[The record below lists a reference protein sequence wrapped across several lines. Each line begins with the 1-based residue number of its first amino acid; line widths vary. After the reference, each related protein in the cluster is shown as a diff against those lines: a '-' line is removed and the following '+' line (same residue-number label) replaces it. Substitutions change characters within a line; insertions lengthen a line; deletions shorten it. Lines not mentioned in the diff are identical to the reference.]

1 MSRRKAKLQ
10 EHGFTDDPFGV
21 KMRHG
26 DRDAWAMSTRRHAA
40 PRRHRRLLW
49 AVLISL
55 SVLAVMA
62 GGTAYAGYRYEQNRS
77 AQILPGVLIAGVDVS
92 GMTRSQ
98 AKAALQPSVARIL
111 GREIGVEAAGK
122 TWQVTAEQLGTA
134 VDISRALDQAF
145 ELSAHMSWTS
155 RLSHRLF
162 DHPLNKR
169 FDIVVNYEHGVVA
182 GFVKNVARTVHAPPR
197 TASLDFIDGR
207 LLLQH
212 SRPGTALKARP
223 AVGSLMDALQGSV
236 ASVSLATK
244 PLRPAVTDDSLGMTI
259 IVRVSENRLYLYDGL
274 KLVKSYPVAT
284 AKPGYTTPTGHW
296 TIINKRVNPTWVNPA
311 KDTWGANEPD
321 FIPPG
326 PDNPLG
332 TRALDLDAS
341 GIRIHGT
348 PDDASIGTYASHG
361 CIRMHISDSEDLFA
375 RVGVGTRVIIA
386 A

>member
-1 MSRRKAKLQ
+1 
-10 EHGFTDDPFGV
+10 
-21 KMRHG
+21 
-26 DRDAWAMSTRRHAA
+26 MSTRKHAA
-40 PRRHRRLLW
+40 PRRRRALW

-55 SVLAVMA
+55 TFLTAL
-62 GGTAYAGYRYEQNRS
+62 GGGAAYAGYRYEQNRS
-77 AQILPGVLIAGVDVS
+77 ALILPGVLVAGVDVS
-92 GMTRSQ
+92 GMTRSE
-98 AKAALQPSVARIL
+98 AEAALRPSVSQIL
-111 GREIGVEAAGK
+111 GRSIDVEAGGK

-145 ELSAHMSWTS
+145 ELSEQMSWTS

-162 DHPLNKR
+162 DHPMNKR
-169 FDIVVNYEHGVVA
+169 FDIVVNYEQGVVA
-182 GFVKNVARTVHAPPR
+182 GFVKSVARTVHAAPQ
-197 TASLDFIDGR
+197 TASLDFIDGK
-207 LLLQH
+207 LVVQH
-212 SRPGTALKARP
+212 SRPGTALMARP
-223 AVGSLMDALQGSV
+223 AVGSLMDALQGTV

-244 PLRPAVTDDSLGMTI
+244 PLRPAVTDDALGMTI
-259 IVRVSENRLYLYDGL
+259 IVRISENRLYLYDGL

-284 AKPGYTTPTGHW
+284 AKPGYTTPIGHW

-348 PDDASIGTYASHG
+348 PDDSSVGTYASHG
-361 CIRMHISDSEDLFA
+361 CIRMHIPDSEDLFD
-375 RVGVGTRVIIA
+375 RVEVGTRVIIA

>member
-1 MSRRKAKLQ
+1 
-10 EHGFTDDPFGV
+10 
-21 KMRHG
+21 MRHG
-26 DRDAWAMSTRRHAA
+26 DPDAWAMSSRRHAA
-40 PRRHRRLLW
+40 PRRHGRLFW
-49 AVLISL
+49 AALISL

-62 GGTAYAGYRYEQNRS
+62 GSAAYAGYRYEQNRS
-77 AQILPGVLIAGVDVS
+77 AQILPGVFIAGIEVS
-92 GMTRSQ
+92 GMTRPQ
-98 AKAALQPSVARIL
+98 AEAALRPSVSRIL
-111 GREIGVEAAGK
+111 GRSIGVEAAGK

-145 ELSAHMSWTS
+145 ELSAEMSWTS
-155 RLSHRLF
+155 RLSHRLL

-169 FDIVVNYEHGVVA
+169 FDVVVNYERGIVA
-182 GFVKNVARTVHAPPR
+182 GFVRGVARTVHAAAQ
-197 TASLDFIDGR
+197 TASLDFVDGR
-207 LLLQH
+207 LVVQH
-212 SRPGTALKARP
+212 SRAGTALKAGP
-223 AVGSLMDALQGSV
+223 AVGSLMDALQGSM

-244 PLRPAVTDDSLGMTI
+244 RLMPAVTDDTLGMTI
-259 IVRVSENRLYLYDGL
+259 IIRVSENRLYLYDGL

-284 AKPGYTTPTGHW
+284 AKPGYTTPIGHW

-311 KDTWGANEPD
+311 KDTWGASEPD

-361 CIRMHISDSEDLFA
+361 CIRMHIPDSEDLFA
-375 RVGVGTRVIIA
+375 RVEVGTRVIIA